1 MARGGHL
8 LRGDLGQTGNLRAEP
23 VVGKTLVAVLRA
35 ALHQVIHHDPV
46 DEDLFGRNGA
56 PFDNLIHLGNDNA
69 AGVVDGGRHL
79 KLLHVH
85 GLIADGEVACLVPIG
100 GAEEADIQG
109 KGRIEQA
116 LPSPQLDEGDHFPAC
131 VLGPLVDLTA
141 AVAGIGK
148 GAQASGSN
156 GAGQPP
162 CNGLEEFHQIP
173 QGEHVASR
181 LFLLNQFP

>member
-1 MARGGHL
+1 M
-8 LRGDLGQTGNLRAEP
+8 
-23 VVGKTLVAVLRA
+23 AVLRA
-35 ALHQVIHHDPV
+35 ALHQVIHHEPV

-56 PFDNLIHLGNDNA
+56 PFDNLVHLGNDDA
-69 AGVVDGGRHL
+69 AGVVDSGSHL

-116 LPSPQLDEGDHFPAC
+116 LPSPQLDEGDHFPAR
-131 VLGPLVDLTA
+131 VFGPLVDLAA

-148 GAQASGSN
+148 GAQASSGN
-156 GAGQPP
+156 GTGQAP
-162 CNGLEEFHQIP
+162 CNGLEKFHQIP
-173 QGEHVASR
+173 QGKHVASR
-181 LFLLNQFP
+181 LFLLDQFP

>member
-1 MARGGHL
+1 MGPHSTETVKRSDSPSSAATEPMPPGIPMPRLMRESGRGSITARRRQIFRGPMARGHL

-35 ALHQVIHHDPV
+35 ALHQVIHHEPV

-109 KGRIEQA
+109 KGPDRTST
-116 LPSPQLDEGDHFPAC
+116 PFPPA
-131 VLGPLVDLTA
+131 
-141 AVAGIGK
+141 
-148 GAQASGSN
+148 
-156 GAGQPP
+156 
-162 CNGLEEFHQIP
+162 
-173 QGEHVASR
+173 R
-181 LFLLNQFP
+181 